1 MRSGTRR
8 TGTAFALVLGMTAV
22 LGGCSWGESS
32 DEAPL
37 VGLAMPTT
45 EQSRWVAD
53 GDNLEAQFT
62 SLGYQVDKKYAENDV
77 AGQVAQVQAMI
88 DEGADALVIG
98 SVDGKALAGVLA
110 QAHAA
115 GIPVISYDRLI
126 RDSKDVDFYASFDN
140 ARVGVMQGNALLRGL
155 GILDATG
162 APTGKKGPFNIE
174 VFAGS
179 PDDNNATVF
188 YDGAMSV
195 LKPYLDSKVLVVPSG
210 QVAREDVAIASWD
223 PKTGGKRM
231 DSLLGAYKNR
241 HLDGILAPNDGLAQA
256 AIASAKSLG
265 YVPVVTGQDSE
276 IPAVKSVADGEQ
288 YMTVYKDTRQLAEVT
303 VAMVSALLKGTQP
316 EVNDTAT
323 YDNGVKVVP
332 SYLLAPQ
339 EVNKDNYRRL
349 LVDGGY
355 YTAEEVG

>member
-1 MRSGTRR
+1 MRIR
-8 TGTAFALVLGMTAV
+8 TAGALALVVGLVAGV
-22 LGGCSWGESS
+22 SGCSSDAGS

-53 GDNLEAQFT
+53 GNNLEAQFT
-62 SLGYQVDKKYAENDV
+62 SLGYRVVKKYAENDIPV
-77 AGQVAQVQAMI
+77 QVAQVQAMV
-88 DEGADALVIG
+88 DEGADALVVG

-126 RDSKDVDFYASFDN
+126 RDSKDVDYYASFDN
-140 ARVGVMQGNALLRGL
+140 ARVGVMQGTALLRGL
-155 GILDATG
+155 GVLDATG
-162 APTGKKGPFNIE
+162 APTGKKGPFRIE

-188 YDGAMSV
+188 YDGAMQV
-195 LKPYLDSKVLVVPSG
+195 LRPYLDRKVLVVPSG
-210 QVAREDVAIASWD
+210 QVAREDVAIPKWD
-223 PKTGGKRM
+223 PKAAGKRM
-231 DSLLGAYKNR
+231 DSLLAPYEKGL

-256 AIASAKSLG
+256 ALTSAKKGLG

-276 IPAVKSVADGEQ
+276 VPAVKSVAAGEQ
-288 YMTVYKDTRQLAEVT
+288 YTTVYKDTRQLAEVT
-303 VAMVSALLKGTQP
+303 VAMVNALLQGEQP
-316 EVNDTAT
+316 EVNDTTT

-339 EVNKDNYRRL
+339 EVTKDNYRRL